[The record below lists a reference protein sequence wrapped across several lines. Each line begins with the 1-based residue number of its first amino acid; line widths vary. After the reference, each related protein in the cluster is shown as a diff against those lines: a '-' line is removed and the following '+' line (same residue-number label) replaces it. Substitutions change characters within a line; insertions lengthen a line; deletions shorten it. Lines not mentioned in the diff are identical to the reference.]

1 MAALAKVGWVGAIL
15 AGIAFIVLGVVFIAL
30 SNGAKDEIRTA
41 MIAEDVTTGDDAAI
55 PNVLVQDVETARAEE
70 AVLAEHTLGRYGP
83 YTAMDREDPN
93 RASYLKGLTMRNSLN
108 LSIMGFGVA
117 DLALG
122 VGVVS
127 ILMGAS
133 TLLLTG
139 PALFALRRSSTIS

>member
-83 YTAMDREDPN
+83 N